1 MEVKEVRLMTATIY
15 EETEKDIENAYKLQ
29 SKSKIKK
36 ETSYVLSQIIVIMLG
51 AFKNRL
57 KEITFDTTYLH
68 FNEKYILSDKNR
80 LALQHWL
87 QRLIMLNQP
96 TSDLEFGK
104 LKLDLEE
111 WYYRISSQDISFE
124 YRDDYL
130 IKPKQAAELLGV
142 SNVTL
147 NKYMKQGFEYLD
159 TSSHNKIPK
168 HAVELWKDPVYC
180 IKMQYL
186 YQEKKRLYQTP
197 EERLSEVYEEQ
208 MQYKKKYKTPNIEKA
223 FEGMDIDAMD
233 DPSDY
238 YEWRDLLEEE
248 EELTNQVI
256 GEKENE

>member
-1 MEVKEVRLMTATIY
+1 MTATIF

-29 SKSKIKK
+29 SKPKIEK

-51 AFKNRL
+51 AFKDRL
-57 KEITFDTTYLH
+57 KEITFDATYLH
-68 FNEKYILSDKNR
+68 FNEQYILSDNNR
-80 LALQHWL
+80 LVLLEWL
-87 QRLIMLNQP
+87 KRLMLLNMP

-104 LKLDLEE
+104 LKLDLED
-111 WYYRISSQDISFE
+111 WYYQISGKDIVLE
-124 YRDDYL
+124 YREDYL

-147 NKYMKQGFEYLD
+147 NKYMKQGFEYID

-168 HAVELWKDPVYC
+168 HAVDLWKDPVYC

-186 YQEKKRLYQTP
+186 YQEKKRLRQTP
-197 EERLSEVYEEQ
+197 EERLSEVYEEL
-208 MQYKKKYKTPNIEKA
+208 MQYKKKYKTPYIEKA
-223 FEGMDIDAMD
+223 FEGIEIDSVD

-248 EELTNQVI
+248 EQLTNKII
-256 GEKENE
+256 GEKDIE

>member
-1 MEVKEVRLMTATIY
+1 MEVKEVIMMTATIFK
-15 EETEKDIENAYKLQ
+15 ETEKDIENAYESQ
-29 SKSKIKK
+29 NKSKIEK

-51 AFKNRL
+51 TFKNRL

-68 FNEKYILSDKNR
+68 FNEQYILSDQNR
-80 LALQHWL
+80 LALLKWL
-87 QRLIMLNQP
+87 KRLMMLSQR
-96 TSDLEFGK
+96 TTDLEFGK

-111 WYYRISSQDISFE
+111 WYYRISSQDISFD

-147 NKYMKQGFEYLD
+147 NKYMKQGFEHID

-168 HAVELWKDPVYC
+168 HAVDLWKDPVYC

-186 YQEKKRLYQTP
+186 YQEKKRLRQTP
-197 EERLSEVYEEQ
+197 EERLSEVHEEQ
-208 MQYKKKYKTPNIEKA
+208 MQYKKKYKTLDIEKA

-248 EELTNQVI
+248 EELTNLII
-256 GEKENE
+256 GAKNME